1 MVDRITIYIKD
12 IELDDVKGRLDLL
25 LTGEAKDG
33 SSIYSTQLRNL
44 KITYKGRSLWIAGSL
59 HKYAKGNNYSL
70 FTYEEAKNVLFEL
83 SARVGISLEY
93 FVVSSIELA
102 VNIQMEKNVEK
113 YLAILHSYKAHSFI
127 YMSPMKGTSKL
138 KGRKCHLAEY
148 TIKFYDKTFEA
159 IKSLRLPK
167 DRWGEVPDKLLRY
180 EIQLSRKQLR
190 NEGFMNVTGKNLLS
204 SLHYTRFKRL
214 MNRIFGEI
222 SFDDITI
229 NYSGMLEDDVKRYIF
244 AKSERYDLYL
254 QYLKEEKGEKEYRK
268 ERRRTK
274 ELLKKIAL
282 LSKGEFQSEL
292 ESKFKLA
299 MSKI

>member
-1 MVDRITIYIKD
+1 MIDRITIYIKD
-12 IELDDVKGRLDLL
+12 IELDDVKERLDLL

-59 HKYAKGNNYSL
+59 HKYAKGNNYTL
-70 FTYEEAKNVLFEL
+70 FTYEEAKNVLLEL
-83 SARVGISLEY
+83 SAYIGISLEH

-102 VNIQMEKNVEK
+102 VNVQMDKHTEK
-113 YLAILHSYKAHSFI
+113 YLAILHSYKAHPFI

-159 IKSLRLPK
+159 IKDSRLPK
-167 DRWGEVPDKLLRY
+167 DRWGEIPDRLLRY
-180 EIQLSRKQLR
+180 EIQLSRKQLK
-190 NEGFMNVTGKNLLS
+190 NKGFMDVTGKNLLS
-204 SLHYTRFKRL
+204 PLHYTRFKRL
-214 MNRIFGEI
+214 MNSIFDQIG
-222 SFDDITI
+222 FDDITI

-244 AKSERYDLYL
+244 AKSERYELYL

-268 ERRRTK
+268 KRRRTNELIK
-274 ELLKKIAL
+274 RVAPLLKGKF
-282 LSKGEFQSEL
+282 ESEL
-292 ESKFKLA
+292 KSKIKLA
-299 MSKI
+299 MSKV